1 MSQPETKSFF
11 YGVAAVA
18 SAISLYAA
26 LGHPSDYGFYTLTR
40 FAVTAASILFAVS
53 IPQANS
59 EARVAFWIV
68 AGLFNPII
76 PLGLGRGLWFILD
89 IAVCPLLFYGA
100 SQASQ
105 TKSEGSE
112 KL

>member
-1 MSQPETKSFF
+1 MSPSENKAFF
-11 YGVAAVA
+11 YGAAAVA

-59 EARVAFWIV
+59 EAKVAFWIV

-76 PLGLGRGLWFILD
+76 PLGLGRSLWFLLD

-100 SQASQ
+100 SLVCKDQSQ
-105 TKSEGSE
+105 
-112 KL
+112 

>member
-1 MSQPETKSFF
+1 MSHSDNKSFF
-11 YGVAAVA
+11 YGAAAVV

-53 IPQANS
+53 IPQTRS
-59 EARVAFWIV
+59 EAKVTFWVV
-68 AGLFNPII
+68 AGLFNPIV
-76 PLGLGRGLWFILD
+76 PLALGRELWFLLD

-100 SQASQ
+100 SLVCKDKPQDQ
-105 TKSEGSE
+105 
-112 KL
+112 